1 MKIRGGDTFSLMILA
16 GIIFWAVVY
25 FFSRYLGRF
34 EWIKMTAGIL
44 VLLVIIFVVLNMLSD
59 VGSLFGL

>member
-25 FFSRYLGRF
+25 FLSRYLGRF

-44 VLLVIIFVVLNMLSD
+44 LWLVIILVVLDALGQL
-59 VGSLFGL
+59 VK